1 MAAGTGN
8 DIPIAGIALDT
19 SGLERAVTESNR
31 LLNQLVESTKKNTEE
46 QHKSAEALEH
56 LWEVAREYI
65 AFEAVKAVIEKATEA
80 MVEFEEAN
88 LRLEAVLKATGHSAG
103 LTFQQ
108 LQDNARALQH
118 NSNFGINDIERATA
132 VLVTFRS
139 IQGDTLTQTIRLSAD
154 IAEVFGQDIQGAA
167 VQLGKALEDPI
178 AGLTALRRIGVTFSS
193 SQKEVIKNLEET
205 GHHLE
210 AQRELLKGVEIQ
222 VGGTAAA
229 MNVGLGGAI
238 AGAKNAWHDFL
249 ATAADDQPIIST
261 IVESLRAWQELLEAI
276 PKTARQ
282 RMEVELVDVDDRQK
296 QVEGDLSPERKKY
309 LDQFTTQ
316 SSTYRVL
323 MGEEKEYIA
332 LKERRAQLEAGIHQ
346 IIRAEVAE
354 QKEATEAAKKA
365 GEERKH
371 ELSPEQIEAAK
382 QRAKELA
389 KIRTDLETTLRLGIT
404 TGGESELEH
413 GIKHLVELGASKGL
427 LDLQRQVNLLTYS
440 AKLWE
445 ESWASMSREA
455 EATEKR
461 ADDFVEKLKEE
472 NAALQG
478 NIKYEKDR
486 ADAVRKYG
494 EQTVRALEVEH
505 DVLEQLK
512 KEAEATG
519 KAMEEAAKQADASWQ
534 EAAESFATNFQSLIE
549 RTLTGTIHSFRDF
562 AHEVFS
568 IIAQIAAKMAAEQ
581 ILTSAISAAGNHLPG
596 FGGFNPAGDA
606 TGNSVAAAA
615 GGTPTDMREAP
626 ASLGGAARLRAGG
639 TTVVHITQQHTYQA
653 LDAEGMADLMERHKG
668 AVASA
673 TLSAIQASPAIAR
686 AIVHSGTR

>member
-1 MAAGTGN
+1 VAAGTGN

-31 LLNQLVESTKKNTEE
+31 LLNQLVDATKKNTEE
-46 QHKSAEALEH
+46 QHKSAEALKH

-65 AFEAVKAVIEKATEA
+65 AFEAVKAVIEKVTEA

-88 LRLEAVLKATGHSAG
+88 IRLEAVLKATGHSAG

-108 LQDNARALQH
+108 LQDNARDLQH

-132 VLVTFRS
+132 VLLTFRS
-139 IQGDTLTQTIRLSAD
+139 VQGDTLKETIRLSAD

-167 VQLGKALEDPI
+167 LQLGKALEDPI
-178 AGLTALRRIGVTFSS
+178 AGLTALRRIGVTFSA
-193 SQKEVIKNLEET
+193 SQKEVIRQLEES

-222 VGGTAAA
+222 VGGTAQA

-261 IVESLRAWQELLEAI
+261 IIESLRYWQELLEAI

-282 RMEVELVDVDDRQK
+282 RLEVELVGVDERQK
-296 QVEGDLSPERKKY
+296 QVEGDLSPERKQY

-332 LKERRAQLEAGIHQ
+332 LKEKRAYIEAAIHQ
-346 IIRAEVAE
+346 IMRAEVAE
-354 QKEATEAAKKA
+354 QHEATEAAAKAAKDKKA
-365 GEERKH
+365 
-371 ELSPEQIEAAK
+371 ELTPEQIEAAK

-389 KIRTDLETTLRLGIT
+389 KIRTDLETTLRLGVT
-404 TGGESELEH
+404 SGGESELEH

-427 LDLQRQVNLLTYS
+427 LDLQHQVNLLTYS
-440 AKLWE
+440 AKLWGE
-445 ESWASMSREA
+445 AWAAMSREA
-455 EATEKR
+455 EESDKR
-461 ADDFVEKLKEE
+461 AADYMEKLKEE
-472 NAALQG
+472 NAALQS
-478 NIKYEKDR
+478 NTKYQKDR
-486 ADAVRKYG
+486 ADAVRRYG
-494 EQTVRALEVEH
+494 EQAVVAIEVEH

-512 KEAEATG
+512 KEAAATG
-519 KAMEEAAKQADASWQ
+519 KAMDEAAKQADQAWLDAGQ
-534 EAAESFATNFQSLIE
+534 SFATDFQSLIE
-549 RTLTGTIHSFRDF
+549 RALTGTIHSFRDF
-562 AHEVFS
+562 AHEVFA
-568 IIAQIAAKMAAEQ
+568 IIAQIAARMAAAQ
-581 ILTSAISAAGNHLPG
+581 LINSGVSAAGNFVPG
-596 FGGFNPAGDA
+596 FGGFGDGNLGGDA
-606 TGNSVAAAA
+606 HLPVSSVS
-615 GGTPTDMREAP
+615 
-626 ASLGGAARLRAGG
+626 ASLRAGG
-639 TTVVHITQQHTYQA
+639 ATVVQVTQQHIYQA
-653 LDAEGMADLMERHKG
+653 IDATGMADLMEKHKH

-673 TLSAIQASPAIAR
+673 TLSAIQSSPAIAR
-686 AIVHSGTR
+686 AIVHSGSR